1 MLLPSGRANTGCSF
15 VGLIPPVF
23 KRSAGWRQERV
34 CGAQRLQVQIRG
46 YRGLARQQRPHAR
59 DLSPRKRPQ
68 NAPHLS
74 ETRKGWFVS
83 EYVVGLEGLEPP
95 SKPLL
100 RTSPAQTGLFFVKQ
114 MGRLAQANIPVFLL
128 YGNHDAESQITRKLT
143 LPANVSV
150 FSARKAETF
159 RLQQFNVVLH
169 GQNSGNGTSRTISCP
184 RIRRRLPAAS
194 TSVSF
199 TPAWAGLEDTRTMR
213 PAPSKT

>member
-1 MLLPSGRANTGCSF
+1 MNQAPAKAGTSGRSAPLMLAIFSAIRDGARNGFSEPRDRAASHSPARCSCRVVAPIRDARF

-59 DLSPRKRPQ
+59 DLNPRKRPQ

-100 RTSPAQTGLFFVKQ
+100 RTSPAV
-114 MGRLAQANIPVFLL
+114 
-128 YGNHDAESQITRKLT
+128 RKAYFSRARKET
-143 LPANVSV
+143 LP
-150 FSARKAETF
+150 
-159 RLQQFNVVLH
+159 L
-169 GQNSGNGTSRTISCP
+169 
-184 RIRRRLPAAS
+184 
-194 TSVSF
+194 
-199 TPAWAGLEDTRTMR
+199 TR
-213 PAPSKT
+213 